1 MMYEACM
8 CAHIYPYIVCIDDK
22 NVNTGVIYIHG
33 KYRNLTNLID
43 ILESALEG

>member
-1 MMYEACM
+1 M